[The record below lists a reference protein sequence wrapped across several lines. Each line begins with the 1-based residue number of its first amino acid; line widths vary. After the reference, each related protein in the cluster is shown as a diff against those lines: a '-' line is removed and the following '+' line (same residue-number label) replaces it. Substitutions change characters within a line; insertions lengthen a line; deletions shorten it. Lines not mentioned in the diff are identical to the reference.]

1 MRSDYAL
8 YTVAIIFFIITGV
21 TFAFEMTE
29 FERSVSVVTTVVLGL
44 LFIGLGRSQ
53 RPKPEATAI
62 EAIPVPTAPTAV
74 TGEKTETVMK
84 TAPSVAALTEV
95 KGIGEKRAEQLK
107 ALGISSIEDL
117 AKASAK
123 DLAAKL
129 KISPKITRRWVRNA
143 EKPVEKA

>member
-1 MRSDYAL
+1 MKRSPS
-8 YTVAIIFFIITGV
+8 TT
-21 TFAFEMTE
+21 
-29 FERSVSVVTTVVLGL
+29 VVTTVVLGL

-53 RPKPEATAI
+53 RPKPEATTI

-74 TGEKTETVMK
+74 TGEKTETVMEA
-84 TAPSVAALTEV
+84 APSVAALTEV
-95 KGIGEKRAEQLK
+95 KGIGEKRAEQLR

-117 AKASAK
+117 AKASGK

-143 EKPVEKA
+143 KKPVEKA